1 VLFSSVVAEAGS
13 RLPAPLIVPGA
24 VVEVHER
31 VDASGKVVVELDI
44 DAAAERIGRMIAEY
58 ELDSVTVA
66 LLWSFANPAHEKA
79 LAQAIPQV
87 IPTAFVSSSSE
98 VSPRLGEYERTV
110 ATVLNGYV
118 GPACSRY
125 LSDLE
130 SRLATPLLVMQSNG
144 GVLPASAATAL
155 GTIDSGPAGGL
166 IGVATLAGAY
176 GHDHVVATDMGGTSF
191 DLGLVVDGKPVV
203 AQEHVIDQYTYRL
216 PHLDVRSVACGGG
229 SIAWIDEATGGLRVG
244 PASAGSGSEPGPA
257 CYGRGWVDPTVTD
270 ADVVLGLLRPEAFL
284 DGRMPLDRD
293 AAVAAVGRLA
303 TRLDLTVEET
313 AAGILRINNMHAATV
328 IRQQTL
334 ERGHDPRDFALYAF
348 GGAGPVHAFGYAAE
362 SGVREV
368 VIPLGNGAST
378 LSAYG
383 IASGDVVLHR
393 ELERS
398 LLAPFDGPAL
408 ATAAAGLRDAA
419 LADLAAIGVT
429 GDAQVE
435 IDALMR
441 YREQLMHSLEI
452 PVSPLADG
460 VTLLADF
467 DKEYVRRYGDGG
479 TSLSGASAGKSTSA
493 QLFQAVEVFALRARV
508 FSNAQALTI
517 KWILENRSEN
527 PGIEP
532 GDMFVSNDPYV
543 GTPHQPD
550 TIVAAPVFVGD
561 KLFCWVANVL
571 HHADVGGSVM
581 GSFCVDATDIF
592 TDPPAFPPF
601 KLVSRGEV
609 RRDLEEMFLRQSRVP
624 TNVHMDLRAAVS
636 ANRVAAGRIVAL
648 VDRYGANAVKSVMN
662 RVLDAGER
670 TVAERLAKIPD
681 GRWSHRLYAEAA
693 HTGIYTYQ
701 ITVRKQGEHLY
712 VDNAGTDRQTARSTS
727 PTRGSP
733 VPSSPRSP
741 RTSPARTAGCT
752 GGCTSSR
759 CPGRCPA
766 RTSPRRSARA
776 GSTRWKR

>member
-1 VLFSSVVAEAGS
+1 MYYIGVDIGGTFTDCVLVDREGNHRTAKTLSTKDDPVAGVLAGLKRLAGTVGVDLTTLLERAERFGHGTTIGTNAVLERSGARVGLVATAGHGDALAMMRGAGRVAGRSIEGVFSVHGS

-31 VDASGKVVVELDI
+31 VDASGKVVVELDT

-58 ELDSVTVA
+58 ELDSVAIA

-79 LAQAIPQV
+79 LAQAIPDV
-87 IPTAFVSSSSE
+87 FVSSSAE

-144 GVLPASAATAL
+144 GVLPASAVTAL
-155 GTIDSGPAGGL
+155 GIIDSGPAGGL

-191 DLGLVVDGKPVV
+191 DLGLVVAGKPVV
-203 AQEHVIDQYTYRL
+203 AEEHVIGQYTYRL

-244 PASAGSGSEPGPA
+244 PASAGSEPGPA
-257 CYGRGWVDPTVTD
+257 CYGRGGVEPTVTD
-270 ADVVLGLLRPEAFL
+270 ADVVLGLVRPEAFL

-303 TRLDLTVEET
+303 TRLDLTIEET

-328 IRQQTL
+328 IRQQTV

-368 VIPLGNGAST
+368 VIPLGDGAST

-408 ATAAAGLRDAA
+408 ATAVAEVRDAA
-419 LADLAAIGVT
+419 LADLAATGVA
-429 GDAQVE
+429 GDAHLE

-452 PVSPLADG
+452 PVSPPADG
-460 VTLLADF
+460 DTLLADF
-467 DKEYVRRYGDGG
+467 DKEYGRRYGDGG
-479 TSLSGASAGKSTSA
+479 TSL
-493 QLFQAVEVFALRARV
+493 FEAVEVFAMRARV
-508 FSNAQALTI
+508 WVPSGIPVARPELSASTEPVLTDVY
-517 KWILENRSEN
+517 W
-527 PGIEP
+527 PGHGRTPTDVYRGAP
-532 GDMFVSNDPYV
+532 GDMITGP
-543 GTPHQPD
+543 
-550 TIVAAPVFVGD
+550 
-561 KLFCWVANVL
+561 
-571 HHADVGGSVM
+571 
-581 GSFCVDATDIF
+581 
-592 TDPPAFPPF
+592 
-601 KLVSRGEV
+601 
-609 RRDLEEMFLRQSRVP
+609 
-624 TNVHMDLRAAVS
+624 
-636 ANRVAAGRIVAL
+636 AL
-648 VDRYGANAVKSVMN
+648 VELAHT
-662 RVLDAGER
+662 
-670 TVAERLAKIPD
+670 TVAVPHGATLTVGSLGELRLK
-681 GRWSHRLYAEAA
+681 EF
-693 HTGIYTYQ
+693 
-701 ITVRKQGEHLY
+701 
-712 VDNAGTDRQTARSTS
+712 
-727 PTRGSP
+727 
-733 VPSSPRSP
+733 
-741 RTSPARTAGCT
+741 
-752 GGCTSSR
+752 
-759 CPGRCPA
+759 
-766 RTSPRRSARA
+766 
-776 GSTRWKR
+776 

>member
-1 VLFSSVVAEAGS
+1 MYYIGVDIGGTFTDCVLVDREGNHRTAKTLSTKDDPVSGVLTGLERLAETVDLDLTTLLERTERFGHGTTIGTNAVLERSGARVGLVATAGHGDALAMMRGAGRVAGRPIEDVFTVQGT

-58 ELDSVTVA
+58 ELDSVSVA

-79 LAQAIPQV
+79 LAQAIPDV
-87 IPTAFVSSSSE
+87 FVSSSAE

-110 ATVLNGYV
+110 ATVLDSYV

-144 GVLPASAATAL
+144 GVLPASAATPL

-166 IGVATLAGAY
+166 IGVGTLAGAY
-176 GHDHVVATDMGGTSF
+176 GHDRVVATDMGGTSF
-191 DLGLVVDGKPVV
+191 DVGLVVDGRPVV
-203 AQEHVIDQYTYRL
+203 AEEKVIDQYTYRL

-244 PASAGSGSEPGPA
+244 PASAGSEPGPA
-257 CYGRGWVDPTVTD
+257 CYGRGGVEPTVTD

-313 AAGILRINNMHAATV
+313 AAGILRINNMRAATV

-334 ERGHDPRDFALYAF
+334 ERGNDPRDFALYAF

-408 ATAAAGLRDAA
+408 AAAVAELRNAA
-419 LADLAAIGVT
+419 LADLAATGVA
-429 GDAQVE
+429 GDAHVE

-452 PVSPLADG
+452 PLSRADG
-460 VTLLADF
+460 ANLLTDF
-467 DKEYVRRYGDGG
+467 DKEYVRRYHDGG
-479 TSLSGASAGKSTSA
+479 TS
-493 QLFQAVEVFALRARV
+493 LFQAVEVFALRARV
-508 FSNAQALTI
+508 SIPAGI
-517 KWILENRSEN
+517 PIPRPERSA
-527 PGIEP
+527 
-532 GDMFVSNDPYV
+532 S
-543 GTPHQPD
+543 
-550 TIVAAPVFVGD
+550 
-561 KLFCWVANVL
+561 
-571 HHADVGGSVM
+571 
-581 GSFCVDATDIF
+581 
-592 TDPPAFPPF
+592 
-601 KLVSRGEV
+601 
-609 RRDLEEMFLRQSRVP
+609 
-624 TNVHMDLRAAVS
+624 
-636 ANRVAAGRIVAL
+636 
-648 VDRYGANAVKSVMN
+648 
-662 RVLDAGER
+662 
-670 TVAERLAKIPD
+670 
-681 GRWSHRLYAEAA
+681 AEAA
-693 HTGIYTYQ
+693 
-701 ITVRKQGEHLY
+701 R
-712 VDNAGTDRQTARSTS
+712 TDVYW
-727 PTRGSP
+727 PGHG
-733 VPSSPRSP
+733 
-741 RTSPARTAGCT
+741 RTSTDLYRGAPGDTITGPALVELAHTTVAVPHGATLTT
-752 GGCTSSR
+752 GRLGELRLNLEEVS
-759 CPGRCPA
+759 
-766 RTSPRRSARA
+766 
-776 GSTRWKR
+776 

>member
-1 VLFSSVVAEAGS
+1 MYYIGVDIGGTFTDCVLVDREGNHRAAKTLSTKGDPMSGVLAGLERLAETVGVDLTTLLERTERFGHGTTIGTNAVLERSGARVGLVATAGHGDALVMMRGAGRVAGRPIEGVFSVHGS

-31 VDASGKVVVELDI
+31 VDANGKVVVELDI

-58 ELDSVTVA
+58 ELDAVAVA

-79 LAQAIPQV
+79 LAEAIPDV
-87 IPTAFVSSSSE
+87 FVSSSAE

-110 ATVLNGYV
+110 ATVLNSYV

-144 GVLPASAATAL
+144 GVLPASAATPL

-191 DLGLVVDGKPVV
+191 DLGLVVDGKPLV
-203 AQEHVIDQYTYRL
+203 AEEKVIDQYTYRL

-229 SIAWIDEATGGLRVG
+229 SIAWFDEATGGLRLG
-244 PASAGSGSEPGPA
+244 PASARSQPGPA
-257 CYGRGWVDPTVTD
+257 RPGRGGVEPTVTD

-303 TRLDLTVEET
+303 TRFDLTLEET
-313 AAGILRINNMHAATV
+313 AAGILRINNMRAATV

-398 LLAPFDGPAL
+398 LLAPFDEPAL
-408 ATAAAGLRDAA
+408 AAAVAELRDAA
-419 LADLAAIGVT
+419 LADLAATGVA
-429 GDAQVE
+429 GDAHVE

-452 PVSPLADG
+452 PVP
-460 VTLLADF
+460 
-467 DKEYVRRYGDGG
+467 
-479 TSLSGASAGKSTSA
+479 
-493 QLFQAVEVFALRARV
+493 
-508 FSNAQALTI
+508 
-517 KWILENRSEN
+517 
-527 PGIEP
+527 
-532 GDMFVSNDPYV
+532 
-543 GTPHQPD
+543 
-550 TIVAAPVFVGD
+550 
-561 KLFCWVANVL
+561 
-571 HHADVGGSVM
+571 
-581 GSFCVDATDIF
+581 
-592 TDPPAFPPF
+592 PPA
-601 KLVSRGEV
+601 
-609 RRDLEEMFLRQSRVP
+609 D
-624 TNVHMDLRAAVS
+624 D
-636 ANRVAAGRIVAL
+636 
-648 VDRYGANAVKSVMN
+648 
-662 RVLDAGER
+662 
-670 TVAERLAKIPD
+670 
-681 GRWSHRLYAEAA
+681 
-693 HTGIYTYQ
+693 
-701 ITVRKQGEHLY
+701 
-712 VDNAGTDRQTARSTS
+712 
-727 PTRGSP
+727 
-733 VPSSPRSP
+733 
-741 RTSPARTAGCT
+741 
-752 GGCTSSR
+752 
-759 CPGRCPA
+759 
-766 RTSPRRSARA
+766 
-776 GSTRWKR
+776 